1 MNMEYNNR
9 SRIVPRAVKWLTL
22 IVLAGCAPTNVDTVQ
37 EYSGKSRIPSPD
49 RVLVYDFAVSPH
61 DVKLNSAIGARLAN
75 LVTGAQEN
83 EEQVKVGRT
92 VAKVLSESLVKELDQ
107 LGLPVE
113 HASGGIMPTAR
124 TVMIH
129 GQFLTIDEG
138 NRLRRMVIGFGVGGT
153 DLRTK
158 VQVYQGTEA
167 APLLLQEFE
176 ANAESSRKPGMGP
189 MVGVGAAA
197 TSAAS
202 AAAVSSGVGV
212 ATEFD
217 QTVEGDAKRTAKEVA
232 KPLSQF
238 FARQGW
244 ISEDKV
250 IK

>member
-1 MNMEYNNR
+1 MNMEYSNR
-9 SRIVPRAVKWLTL
+9 SRIAHRAVQWLTL
-22 IVLAGCAPTNVDTVQ
+22 VILAGCAPTDVNTVQ
-37 EYSGKSRIPSPD
+37 EYSGKSPLARPD
-49 RVLVYDFAVSPH
+49 RVLIYDFAVSAN
-61 DVKLNSAIGARLAN
+61 DVKLNSAIGARLAH
-75 LVTGAQEN
+75 LTTGAQEN
-83 EEQVKVGRT
+83 EEQIKVGRA
-92 VAKVLSESLVKELDQ
+92 VAKALSESLVKELDQ

-113 HASGGIMPTAR
+113 QASRGTMPTAR

-176 ANAESSRKPGMGP
+176 AKAESSKKPGMGP

-202 AAAVSSGVGV
+202 AAAVSGGVGV

-238 FARQGW
+238 FAGQGW

>member
-1 MNMEYNNR
+1 MTMEYSNR
-9 SRIVPRAVKWLTL
+9 TRIGHRALTWLTL
-22 IVLAGCAPTNVDTVQ
+22 VVLAGCAPTLVDTVQ
-37 EYSGKSRIPSPD
+37 EYSGKSPLPMPD
-49 RVLVYDFAVSPH
+49 RVLVYDFAVSAN
-61 DVKLNSAIGARLAN
+61 DIKLNSAIGARLAN
-75 LVTGAQEN
+75 LVAGAKEN
-83 EEQVKVGRT
+83 EEQVKVGRA
-92 VAKVLSESLVKELDQ
+92 VAKAFSETLVKELNQ

-113 HASGGIMPTAR
+113 QASSGTMPTER
-124 TVMIH
+124 TVIIH

-176 ANAESSRKPGMGP
+176 AKAESSKKPGMGP
-189 MVGVGAAA
+189 MAGVGAAA

-202 AAAVSSGVGV
+202 AAAVSGGVGV

-232 KPLSQF
+232 KPLSRF
-238 FARQGW
+238 FAGQGW
-244 ISEDKV
+244 IPAEKV

>member
-1 MNMEYNNR
+1 MDYINTT
-9 SRIVPRAVKWLTL
+9 RIAHRAVKWLTL
-22 IVLAGCAPTNVDTVQ
+22 VVLAGCAPTLVDTVY
-37 EYSGKSRIPSPD
+37 EYSGKSPLPMPD
-49 RVLVYDFAVSPH
+49 RVLVYDFAVSAN
-61 DVKLNSAIGARLAN
+61 DIKLNSAIGARLAN
-75 LVTGAQEN
+75 LVTGAQED
-83 EEQVKVGRT
+83 EEQLKVGRT

-202 AAAVSSGVGV
+202 AAAVSGGVGV

-217 QTVEGDAKRTAKEVA
+217 QTVQGDAKRTAKEVA
-232 KPLSQF
+232 EHLSGF
-238 FARQGW
+238 FAGQGW
-244 ISEDKV
+244 IPAEKV

>member
-1 MNMEYNNR
+1 MTMEYSNR
-9 SRIVPRAVKWLTL
+9 TRIALRAVKWLTL
-22 IVLAGCAPTNVDTVQ
+22 VVLAGCAPTLVDTVQ
-37 EYSGKSRIPSPD
+37 EYSGKSPLPMPD
-49 RVLVYDFAVSPH
+49 RVLVYDFAVSAN
-61 DVKLNSAIGARLAN
+61 DIKLNSAIGARLAN
-75 LVTGAQEN
+75 LVAGAKEN
-83 EEQVKVGRT
+83 EEQVKVGRA
-92 VAKVLSESLVKELDQ
+92 VAKAFSETLVKELNQ
-107 LGLPVE
+107 LGLPAE
-113 HASGGIMPTAR
+113 QASSGTMPTER
-124 TVMIH
+124 TVIIH

-176 ANAESSRKPGMGP
+176 AKAESSKKPGMGP
-189 MVGVGAAA
+189 MAGVGAAA

-202 AAAVSSGVGV
+202 AAAVSGGVGV

-232 KPLSQF
+232 KPLSRF
-238 FARQGW
+238 FAGQGW
-244 ISEDKV
+244 IPAEKV

>member
-1 MNMEYNNR
+1 MEYSNR
-9 SRIVPRAVKWLTL
+9 TRNASRAVKWLTL
-22 IVLAGCAPTNVDTVQ
+22 MVLAGCAPTDVDTIQ
-37 EYSGKSRIPSPD
+37 GYSGKSLLPRPD
-49 RVLVYDFAVSPH
+49 RVVVYDFAVSAN
-61 DVKLNSAIGARLAN
+61 DVKLNSAIGARLAH
-75 LVTGAQEN
+75 LTTGAQES
-83 EEQVKVGRT
+83 EEQIKVGRA
-92 VAKVLSESLVKELDQ
+92 VAKALSESLVKELEQ

-113 HASGGIMPTAR
+113 QASRGTMPTAR

-153 DLRTK
+153 DLRSK
-158 VQVYQGTEA
+158 VQMYQGTEA

-176 ANAESSRKPGMGP
+176 VNAESSRKPGMGP

-238 FARQGW
+238 FAQQGW
-244 ISEDKV
+244 IPEVNV

>member
-1 MNMEYNNR
+1 MEFRNR
-9 SRIVPRAVKWLTL
+9 TRIAHRTVKWLTL
-22 IVLAGCAPTNVDTVQ
+22 VLLAGCAPTDVATIQ
-37 EYSGKSRIPSPD
+37 EYSGKSLLPRPD
-49 RVLVYDFAVSPH
+49 RVLVYDFAVSEN

-83 EEQVKVGRT
+83 EEQVKVGRA
-92 VAKVLSESLVKELDQ
+92 VAKALAESLVKELDQ

-113 HASGGIMPTAR
+113 HASSATIPTAR

-138 NRLRRMVIGFGVGGT
+138 NRLRRMAIGFGVGGT

-158 VQVYQGTEA
+158 VQVYQGMEA
-167 APLLLQEFE
+167 APLLLKEFE
-176 ANAESSRKPGMGP
+176 ANAESSKKPGMGP

-212 ATEFD
+212 GTEFD

-232 KPLSQF
+232 KPLSEF
-238 FARQGW
+238 FAGQGW

>member
-1 MNMEYNNR
+1 MTMEYSTR
-9 SRIVPRAVKWLTL
+9 TRIAYRAVKWLTL
-22 IVLAGCAPTNVDTVQ
+22 VVLAGCAPTDVGTIQ
-37 EYSGKSRIPSPD
+37 EYSGKASLPRPD
-49 RVLVYDFAVSPH
+49 RVLVYDFAVSAN

-83 EEQVKVGRT
+83 EEQGKVGRA
-92 VAKVLSESLVKELDQ
+92 VAKALAESLVKELEQ

-113 HASGGIMPTAR
+113 QASSETMPTAR

-153 DLRTK
+153 DLQTK

-176 ANAESSRKPGMGP
+176 VNAESSKKPGMGP

-202 AAAVSSGVGV
+202 AAVVSGGVGV

-232 KPLSQF
+232 KPLSRF
-238 FARQGW
+238 FAGQGW
-244 ISEDKV
+244 IPEDKV

>member
-1 MNMEYNNR
+1 MEYINR
-9 SRIVPRAVKWLTL
+9 TRIAYRAVKWLTL
-22 IVLAGCAPTNVDTVQ
+22 VALAGCAPTHVGTVQ
-37 EYSGKSRIPSPD
+37 EYSGKSPLPRPD
-49 RVLVYDFAVSPH
+49 RVLVYDFAVSAK
-61 DVKLNSAIGARLAN
+61 DVKLNKAIGARLAH
-75 LVTGAQEN
+75 LATGANEN
-83 EEQVKVGRT
+83 EEKVKVGRA
-92 VAKVLSESLVKELDQ
+92 VAKALSESLAKELKQ

-113 HASGGIMPTAR
+113 QASSGTMPTAR
-124 TVMIH
+124 TVVIH
-129 GQFLTIDEG
+129 GQFLAIDEG
-138 NRLRRMVIGFGVGGT
+138 NRLRRMVIGFGAGGS

-189 MVGVGAAA
+189 MAGVGAAA
-197 TSAAS
+197 V
-202 AAAVSSGVGV
+202 VSGGVGV

-232 KPLSQF
+232 KPLSRF

-244 ISEDKV
+244 IPVEKV

>member
-1 MNMEYNNR
+1 MTMEYIKR
-9 SRIVPRAVKWLTL
+9 TRIAQRAGKWLTL
-22 IVLAGCAPTNVDTVQ
+22 VALAGCAPTLVDTVQ
-37 EYSGKSRIPSPD
+37 EYSGKSPLPRPD
-49 RVLVYDFAVSPH
+49 RVLVYDFAVSAN
-61 DVKLNSAIGARLAN
+61 DVRLNSAIGARLAN
-75 LVTGAQEN
+75 LATGANEN
-83 EEQVKVGRT
+83 EEQIKVGRT
-92 VAKVLSESLVKELDQ
+92 VAKALSESLVKELDQ

-113 HASGGIMPTAR
+113 HASSGTMPTEK
-124 TVMIH
+124 TVIIH

-153 DLRTK
+153 DLQTK

-176 ANAESSRKPGMGP
+176 ANAESSKKPGMGP

-202 AAAVSSGVGV
+202 AAAVSGGVGV

-217 QTVEGDAKRTAKEVA
+217 QTVEGGAKRTAKEVA
-232 KPLSQF
+232 KPLSKF
-238 FARQGW
+238 FAGQGW
-244 ISEDKV
+244 IPVEKV